1 VPLSITAA
9 NASAGEVIVLNTV
22 LNTSLSAGGTIS
34 VTTPTLLIGP
44 TSAPCQIGSIN
55 GNMSFDVGT
64 VTLAGGTA
72 ANAFAQIGYN
82 QGPVNSNIAFTGC
95 NAIEMWP
102 GIPENT
108 YVLIGHGS
116 PTNSGPMA
124 GSLTGNITF
133 TSPSVTGFLAIGD
146 YFGDTY
152 FYGENC
158 FSQIGHTRS
167 NSVPITASGDISVN
181 LLGNIS
187 LLSGSNQNTYALI
200 GHGGALGSNGDSYSG
215 SVQVT
220 SGGYINIGTRVTPD
234 IFNSFAAIGH
244 TAYIVGGAT
253 TVTSSTVEVMAAG
266 NITMNSELNNECVIG
281 SYIKASGGGTAT
293 INVTNINV
301 TAGGALTMSSGTA
314 PGPAV
319 NGSLIGALAYTGTVP
334 FVAAGTASSTVN
346 VNVGGLQMQT
356 SFGGTNTD
364 TFTLIQNGFNGSILP
379 TNVTIGGGETFLL
392 GGNNFCTITSTGD
405 LAFNATGPVTLLADQ
420 IEGSLGTA
428 SIVGNGTT
436 MVSGGNIS
444 LTGSVNGGQAFI
456 TTSIGDLTVQASGA
470 LNLSDNARILQPTNG
485 NLTVNALTG
494 DFIMNNLAIL
504 QNTGS
509 GSTSMTVGGVASLL
523 AGQGNITISHGTGP
537 FTLNVGDNLNL
548 LTNKGG
554 SASINSDGPVTITAQ
569 NVSLSGLGTGQQS
582 LIQNTAGDMLIIAMN
597 DITLQDNALITNT
610 GPGAV
615 TLVVDEQ
622 APVAPQIGN
631 GRFILYPNAAVT
643 AASGPLHIFTARPNS
658 ILAGNLAFGQLN
670 GNFVTELF
678 PCPFT
683 RPAPSSENQ
692 YVTYFLAY
700 TAEVGAVVAALAT
713 PPYTI
718 FYKVPY
724 LVPTPTTPP
733 LNLHRELA
741 KLIWVSS
748 ELFYFL
754 RQFDQYNSLES
765 DYVVCYEPCKKDKSC
780 SHHPQTY
787 PIIYQNW
794 PLYPVEFEKKSDCTS
809 QKPE

>member
-1 VPLSITAA
+1 
-9 NASAGEVIVLNTV
+9 
-22 LNTSLSAGGTIS
+22 
-34 VTTPTLLIGP
+34 
-44 TSAPCQIGSIN
+44 
-55 GNMSFDVGT
+55 MSFDVGT
-64 VTLAGGTA
+64 VTLVGGTA
-72 ANAFAQIGYN
+72 PGAYAQIGYN

-102 GIPENT
+102 GIPDNT

-116 PTNSGPMA
+116 PTNAGVMA

-187 LLSGSNQNTYALI
+187 LISGSNQNTYALI
-200 GHGGALGSNGDSYSG
+200 GHGGAVGSNGDSYSG
-215 SVQVT
+215 NVQVT

-244 TAYIVGGAT
+244 TAYISGGAA

-314 PGPAV
+314 PGPSV
-319 NGSLIGALAYTGTVP
+319 NGVLIGALAYTGTVP
-334 FVAAGTASSTVN
+334 FVAAGTASSSVN

-364 TFTLIQNGFNGSILP
+364 TFTLIQNGFNGSVLP
-379 TNVTIGGGETFLL
+379 TNVTVGGGETFLL
-392 GGNNFCTITSTGD
+392 GGNNFCKITSTGA
-405 LAFNATGPVTLLADQ
+405 LAFNASGPVTLLADQ
-420 IEGSLGTA
+420 ITGSLGTS

-436 MVSGGNIS
+436 TVAGGNVS
-444 LTGSVNGGQAFI
+444 LTGSINGGQAFI
-456 TTSIGDLTVQASGA
+456 TTSTGDLTVQASGA
-470 LNLSDNARILQPTNG
+470 LNLSDNARILQSGTG

-548 LTNKGG
+548 LTNNGG
-554 SASINSDGPVTITAQ
+554 SSSITSHGPVTIMAQ
-569 NVSLSGLGTGQQS
+569 NIRLSGLGTGQQS
-582 LIQNTAGDMLIIAMN
+582 KISTTLGDMLLIAQN
-597 DITLQDNALITNT
+597 TITLADNSLIDNT

-622 APVAPQIGN
+622 APVAPQVGN
-631 GRFILYPNAAVT
+631 GRFILYPNATVST
-643 AASGPLHIFTARPNS
+643 ASGLLHIFSARPNS
-658 ILAGNLAFGQLN
+658 ILAGNLAFGELN

-692 YVTYFLAY
+692 YETYFLAY
-700 TAEVGAVVAALAT
+700 TAEFGVAALAN

-724 LVPTPTTPP
+724 LIPTPPAPP
-733 LNLHRELA
+733 VNLRPQLA
-741 KLIWVSS
+741 QLIWASS
-748 ELFYFL
+748 EMFYFL
-754 RQFDQYNSLES
+754 RQFDQYNSIES
-765 DYVVCYEPCKKDKSC
+765 DYVVCYEPCKKHKPC
-780 SHHPQTY
+780 THHPETYSTIHQNWTLY
-787 PIIYQNW
+787 PI
-794 PLYPVEFEKKSDCTS
+794 EFKKKSDCTS